1 MYVIFAAAVFLTC
14 SKQHVVDILA
24 VASLSTCSAAAEY
37 HILVYSAKTKYF
49 NIAIY
54 LHIIMA
60 IPPRVVMTELYMMH
74 R

>member
-24 VASLSTCSAAAEY
+24 VASLSTC
-37 HILVYSAKTKYF
+37 LGTAKTKYF

-54 LHIIMA
+54 LHIIMP